1 MKRYISFI
9 FLLLMLASCNYLDIV
24 PDNVATIDNAFTDKF
39 NAEKYLFTCYS
50 YLPKLGSINENPA
63 LLGSDEVSKAPYH
76 LNDPGIQLSLGY
88 QSAVNPEFNYWEGRN
103 GGRAL
108 YVGIR
113 DCNIFL
119 ERIEGVEDMTAY
131 EKEKWKAEAKF
142 IKAYLHF
149 YLLRMYGPIHIIREN
164 REVSEAL
171 ESIKLER
178 QPMDEVF
185 DYVVEL
191 LDEAIRDLPEIN
203 ENDALEH
210 GRITATIAA
219 AVKAKVLVTA
229 VSPLF
234 NGESGFQI
242 QNNDGQN
249 LFPEN
254 ASARAQKWERALTA
268 CEEAVTMAE
277 ANGFSLFQKD
287 DFDEKGE
294 VSDST
299 KMKVILGYRVSKIE
313 NNKEVIWPHTN
324 SLVSGLQGDA
334 MPRHYPTLEWLAN
347 ANYGVP
353 HKISMMYY
361 TENGVPAEEDKA
373 WQNANINQLLSI
385 DNEHQYFMK
394 LGRKT
399 VLRNF
404 NRELRFYAD
413 LLFDGALVYGHQRTF
428 SNDQNQNLDYV
439 DHLASGHS
447 SAGHTRQFCPFGYWP
462 QKLVNIESGG
472 FQSGLRF
479 KTVSYAFPALRLAD
493 LYLLYAEALLE
504 TGNLSESKIWIDK
517 VRERAG
523 LPPVDEAWANYSIY
537 PDKPSGEEGLRE
549 ILHRERLIEMAFE
562 GSRFWDIRRWM
573 EAEERI
579 NNNPVEGWRPLES
592 AYEKYYVPQ
601 TVYSNPS
608 FKTKNYFFPLSEQ
621 ELTKNPT
628 LVQNYAW

>member
-1 MKRYISFI
+1 MKRYISSI
-9 FLLLMLASCNYLDIV
+9 LIVLMLASCNYLDIV

-50 YLPKLGSINENPA
+50 YLPKMGSINENPA

-76 LNDPGIQLSLGY
+76 LNHPGIQVALGY

-103 GGRAL
+103 GGRPL

-119 ERIEGVEDMTAY
+119 DRIDGVEDMTAY
-131 EKEKWKAEAKF
+131 EKAKWKAEVKF

-178 QPMDEVF
+178 QPVDEVF

-191 LDEAIRDLPEIN
+191 LDEAIQDLPPVN
-203 ENDALEH
+203 ENDALDH
-210 GRITATIAA
+210 GRITSTIAA

-229 VSPLF
+229 ASPLF

-242 QNNDGQN
+242 QNNDGEN
-249 LFPEN
+249 LFPE
-254 ASARAQKWERALTA
+254 SAADKAQKWDEALAA
-268 CEEAVTMAE
+268 CEEAVNLAE

-287 DFDEKGE
+287 DFEEKGE

-334 MPRHYPTLEWLAN
+334 MPKYFSSAGTYQAN

-353 HKISMMYY
+353 HKISLMYY
-361 TENGVPAEEDKA
+361 TENGVPVEEDKD
-373 WQNANINQLLSI
+373 WQEMNPNQLLPT
-385 DNEHQYFMK
+385 DEEHQYFMK

-399 VLRNF
+399 ALRNF
-404 NRELRFYAD
+404 NRELRFYSD

-428 SNDQNQNLDYV
+428 SNDMNQNLDYV

-447 SAGHTRQFCPFGYWP
+447 AAGHASKLCPFGYWP
-462 QKLVNIESGG
+462 QKMVHIESGG
-472 FQSGLRF
+472 YLNLFR
-479 KTVSYAFPALRLAD
+479 TTPYAFPALRLAD

-504 TGNLSESKIWIDK
+504 TDNLAESKTWINK

-523 LPPVDEAWANYSIY
+523 LLPVDEAWANHSVY
-537 PDKPSGEEGLRE
+537 PNKPSGKEGLRE
-549 ILHRERLIEMAFE
+549 ILRRERLIEMAFE
-562 GSRFWDIRRWM
+562 GSRFWDIRRWL
-573 EAEERI
+573 EAEQRI
-579 NNNPVEGWRPLES
+579 NNVPVEGWRPLES
-592 AYEKYYVPQ
+592 EYEKYYVPQ

-608 FKTKNYFFPLSEQ
+608 FGTKNYFFPISEQ
-621 ELTKNPT
+621 ELTKNPN